1 MKTQKH
7 KHSKQETKDL
17 FTPDPQTLLVN
28 SNNTPKPDNNNNNQP
43 QPRINETQYNSEVDL
58 SIFFILP
65 KIQHSNH
72 YDRF

>member
-28 SNNTPKPDNNNNNQP
+28 SNNTPKPDNFKNNQP
-43 QPRINETQYNSEVDL
+43 QPRINETQYNSEVVL
-58 SIFFILP
+58 SNFFILP
-65 KIQHSNH
+65 HVRHSNH
-72 YDRF
+72 FDKY